1 MEYRRITGAHH
12 RADRQEIGPKMHT
25 FLILEDEPLIA
36 MDIKMAFEDAG
47 YAAVTSVDNSEALSC
62 IDDSTISGAIL
73 DVSLGGGETCRLT
86 ADRLSE
92 RKIPFI
98 LHTGDLNRV
107 GEYLNEI
114 DAPVVAKPRP
124 ADDVVAA
131 LMELVETENASV
143 APD

>member
-1 MEYRRITGAHH
+1 MESKRITGDNH
-12 RADRQEIGPKMHT
+12 RADRQEIGRKMHT

-36 MDIKMAFEDAG
+36 MDLKMAFEDAG

-62 IDDSTISGAIL
+62 IEEATIRGAIL
-73 DVSLGGGETCRLT
+73 DVSLGGGETCRVT

-107 GEYLNEI
+107 GEHLDEI
-114 DAPVVAKPRP
+114 DAPVLAKPRP

-131 LMELVETENASV
+131 LMELVDSQKASV
-143 APD
+143 EPD